1 MQNSSPPPLHPMP
14 TSNSTADD
22 SGFNINLNSFTLVML
37 MGVLMYSLMLSLVH
51 RKLSILHARSND
63 LNIIKLFVMSCWFA
77 VLIRL
82 LSFVG
87 LGALSI
93 ANINVN
99 YKFTGEFH
107 SASARLARSNPPVTP
122 PPLGAVDDTT
132 PTAPT
137 DDTADDDSDDAPT
150 SDKNQDFYDKVS
162 ERNEHTS
169 R

>member
-51 RKLSILHARSND
+51 RKLSILHARSKD

-122 PPLGAVDDTT
+122 PPSAQLMTRLLPLLPMTPPMMT
-132 PTAPT
+132 PTMPQPLT
-137 DDTADDDSDDAPT
+137 KTRIFT
-150 SDKNQDFYDKVS
+150 T
-162 ERNEHTS
+162 R
-169 R
+169 